1 MFFFLNY
8 NTGKTPDDF
17 QLAVV
22 DSPEV
27 PAQPRD
33 NTLYLYAGCQRL
45 YQTALPGGQLVLL
58 GDPVFEK
65 GAGFSGLSNL
75 ENPDALSLDRL
86 YAAVKGHYYWF
97 YIQKNKVY
105 CGASFGAIFPV
116 YYHVAAGRTAVCSAS
131 FELAKRSGAAAGNKR
146 NLLERLLFNYPL
158 FDSTWWADIRLL
170 EAHRYLRLESGKRTA
185 VAGDFQISEYF
196 GAPEDRSRQGL
207 NRLADLFQNET
218 ELFFPETPFGVSW
231 TGGFDGRTLAAAA
244 KKAKR
249 EFFTYSF
256 GRADSTDVSLPAA
269 QAAKVGI
276 PYRPIYLDEKY
287 VDTEAFRSAQSF
299 MALTE
304 YNGNYG
310 RPHYEYAARMLSAQT
325 GFILTGNF
333 GSELFRALHQPG
345 VMMSEHL
352 IRVFT
357 SKDQSWK
364 DGLRESARSWGAD
377 FSGLINPEGPGV
389 RAQMPGGMF
398 FESETEALIA
408 DLEQYLDKIRILD
421 PNQRFYYFVYNELLR
436 KYFGPE
442 LVMQS
447 RYFNNRTPYLNFQF
461 FKELNRTVWSGVHAR
476 LFEKMKSRRMKGQM
490 FYATHLK
497 RHCPEFYHLDTN
509 KGYTPADVLE
519 SWRLP
524 LIAAKV
530 LWHKY
535 LNYKD
540 IDDNSV
546 LAYFQKYY
554 RRLAEDLPGALF
566 SPPIASAL
574 SEIPAGRNIEFWIK
588 YYSITAGW
596 EAARTPAN
604 AAVAPSP
611 NLVVFY

>member
-1 MFFFLNY
+1 
-8 NTGKTPDDF
+8 
-17 QLAVV
+17 
-22 DSPEV
+22 
-27 PAQPRD
+27 
-33 NTLYLYAGCQRL
+33 
-45 YQTALPGGQLVLL
+45 
-58 GDPVFEK
+58 
-65 GAGFSGLSNL
+65 
-75 ENPDALSLDRL
+75 
-86 YAAVKGHYYWF
+86 
-97 YIQKNKVY
+97 
-105 CGASFGAIFPV
+105 
-116 YYHVAAGRTAVCSAS
+116 
-131 FELAKRSGAAAGNKR
+131 
-146 NLLERLLFNYPL
+146 
-158 FDSTWWADIRLL
+158 
-170 EAHRYLRLESGKRTA
+170 
-185 VAGDFQISEYF
+185 
-196 GAPEDRSRQGL
+196 
-207 NRLADLFQNET
+207 
-218 ELFFPETPFGVSW
+218 
-231 TGGFDGRTLAAAA
+231 
-244 KKAKR
+244 
-249 EFFTYSF
+249 
-256 GRADSTDVSLPAA
+256 
-269 QAAKVGI
+269 
-276 PYRPIYLDEKY
+276 
-287 VDTEAFRSAQSF
+287 
-299 MALTE
+299 
-304 YNGNYG
+304 
-310 RPHYEYAARMLSAQT
+310 
-325 GFILTGNF
+325 
-333 GSELFRALHQPG
+333 